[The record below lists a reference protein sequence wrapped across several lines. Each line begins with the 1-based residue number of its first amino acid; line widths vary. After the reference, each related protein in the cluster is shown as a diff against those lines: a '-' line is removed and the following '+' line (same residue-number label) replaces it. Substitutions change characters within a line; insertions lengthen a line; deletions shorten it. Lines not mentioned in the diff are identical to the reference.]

1 MKSSG
6 KKKSLN
12 IYLGLVRLMGHGM
25 ERFLKPLTPLDLHHN
40 DDPYDVHVEKNVKK
54 ALEGTDV
61 DQIKEATEKLT
72 KVFYEISEKLYKANA
87 EANAAAGA
95 TAEGNPD
102 EAKEGTVYDA
112 DYKVED
118 DDNK

>member
-1 MKSSG
+1 LEELGDKLSG
-6 KKKSLN
+6 EEKAK
-12 IYLGLVRLMGHGM
+12 
-25 ERFLKPLTPLDLHHN
+25 
-40 DDPYDVHVEKNVKK
+40 VETEIENTKK
-54 ALEGTDV
+54 ALEGSNVET
-61 DQIKEATEKLT
+61 IKEATDKLT